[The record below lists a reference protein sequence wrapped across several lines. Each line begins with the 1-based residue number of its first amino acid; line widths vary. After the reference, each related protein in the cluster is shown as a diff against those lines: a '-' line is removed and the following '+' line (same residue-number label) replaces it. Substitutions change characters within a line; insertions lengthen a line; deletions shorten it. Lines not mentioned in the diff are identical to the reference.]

1 MLVTGF
7 RSEWPIQAHLLLL
20 ISSSTGRCC
29 VFSHNSLLLM
39 LSGQW
44 IWRIL
49 LRQLLTKVCTLLMV
63 VLVILHV
70 SAPYNKTIFTLELN
84 NRIFVRDDSTLELQM
99 FFSCR
104 NATLALPILALT
116 SASVPTRLLMT
127 LPRYVKVSTSSSAFP
142 SSVIGSVLADDRWV
156 NGFYS
161 RTNTFTMTDE
171 TRRSSRIS

>member
-1 MLVTGF
+1 MV
-7 RSEWPIQAHLLLL
+7 
-20 ISSSTGRCC
+20 
-29 VFSHNSLLLM
+29 
-39 LSGQW
+39 SGQW

-116 SASVPTRLLMT
+116 SASVPPRLLMT

-142 SSVIGSVLADDRWV
+142 SSVTGSVLAA
-156 NGFYS
+156 FIM
-161 RTNTFTMTDE
+161 RTLVFPLWMFRPTCKE
-171 TRRSSRIS
+171 TAASYVVLSCIC